1 MSIFKNIYYHLVYA
15 LRGVRVFALVGGSGT
30 GKSFRAK
37 LVAEKYGI
45 ELIIDD
51 GLLIRDQKILAGRS
65 AKKEKGILAAIGT
78 ALFADDKHADSIR
91 QVLSRQQFK
100 RILIIG
106 TSEKMV
112 RKIAKRLH
120 LPHPL
125 KILHIEDIASREE
138 ITAAIR
144 SRNSEGKHII
154 PVPALEVKRNY
165 PHIFLDSMKIFF
177 KRRFQPMKSGKF
189 IEKTVVRPDFSSRG
203 SVSISEAALTQ
214 MVIHCVQEFDGSMT
228 VEKVIVDRER
238 IDYSL
243 EIVLNVP
250 FKGQA
255 AAPMFELQEYIAKNI
270 ESFTGIIL
278 REVNVTIGRVSKRAR
293 QTSNQ

>member
-1 MSIFKNIYYHLVYA
+1 MFVLKNSYYHLVYA

-45 ELIIDD
+45 DIIVDD

-78 ALFADDKHADSIR
+78 ALFAEDKHAESVR
-91 QVLSRQQFK
+91 QVLSKQTFK

-112 RKIAKRLH
+112 RKIGKRLQ
-120 LPHPL
+120 LPHPS
-125 KILHIEDIASREE
+125 KIMQIEDIASREE
-138 ITAAIR
+138 IATAIR

-154 PVPALEVKRNY
+154 PVPALEVKRSY
-165 PHIFLDSMKIFF
+165 PHIFLDSIKIFF
-177 KRRFQPMKSGKF
+177 KRRFQPLKSGNI
-189 IEKTVVRPDFSSRG
+189 IEKTVVRPEYTSRG

-214 MVIHCVQEFDGSMT
+214 MVIHCVQEFDSSMN
-228 VEKVIVDRER
+228 VEKVIVNRER
-238 IDYSL
+238 SEYGL
-243 EIVLNVP
+243 EIVLHVP
-250 FKGQA
+250 LRGQA
-255 AAPMFELQEYIAKNI
+255 AAPLYELQEYIAKNI

-278 REVNVTIGRVSKRAR
+278 REVNVTIGRVSKRSR
-293 QTSNQ
+293 QKGNE

>member
-1 MSIFKNIYYHLVYA
+1 MSVFRNIYYHLVYA

-45 ELIIDD
+45 ELIVDD

-78 ALFADDKHADSIR
+78 ALFADEKHADSVR
-91 QVLSRQQFK
+91 QILAKQNFK
-100 RILIIG
+100 RILLIG

-112 RKIAKRLH
+112 RKIGKRLH
-120 LPHPL
+120 LPHPT
-125 KILHIEDIASREE
+125 KILQIEDIASREE

-177 KRRFQPMKSGKF
+177 KRRFQPLKSGNI
-189 IEKTVVRPDFSSRG
+189 IEKTVVRPEYSSRG

-214 MVIHCVQEFDGSMT
+214 MVIHCVQEFDSSMS

-238 IDYSL
+238 MDYGL
-243 EIVLNVP
+243 EVVLSVP
-250 FKGQA
+250 FLGQG
-255 AAPMFELQEYIAKNI
+255 AAPLYELQEYIAKNI
-270 ESFTGIIL
+270 ESFTGLIL
-278 REVNVTIGRVSKRAR
+278 KEVNVTIGRVSKRTR
-293 QTSNQ
+293 PKGNE

>member
-1 MSIFKNIYYHLVYA
+1 MFVLKNSYYHLVYA

-45 ELIIDD
+45 DIIVDD

-78 ALFADDKHADSIR
+78 ALFAEDKHAESVR
-91 QVLSRQQFK
+91 QVLSKQTFK

-112 RKIAKRLH
+112 KKIGKRLQ
-120 LPHPL
+120 LPHPS
-125 KILHIEDIASREE
+125 KIMQIEDIASREE
-138 ITAAIR
+138 IATAIR

-154 PVPALEVKRNY
+154 PVPALEVKRSY
-165 PHIFLDSMKIFF
+165 PHIFLDSIKIFF
-177 KRRFQPMKSGKF
+177 KRRFQPLKSGNI
-189 IEKTVVRPDFSSRG
+189 IEKTVVRPEYTSRG

-214 MVIHCVQEFDGSMT
+214 MVIHCVQEFDSSMN
-228 VEKVIVDRER
+228 VEKVIVNRER
-238 IDYSL
+238 SEYGL
-243 EIVLNVP
+243 EIVLHVP
-250 FKGQA
+250 LRGQA
-255 AAPMFELQEYIAKNI
+255 AAPLYELQEYIAKNI

-278 REVNVTIGRVSKRAR
+278 REVNVTIGRVSKRSR
-293 QTSNQ
+293 QKGNE

>member
-1 MSIFKNIYYHLVYA
+1 MFVFKNSYYHLVYA

-45 ELIIDD
+45 DIIVDD

-78 ALFADDKHADSIR
+78 ALFAEDKHAESVR
-91 QVLSRQQFK
+91 QVLSKQTFK

-112 RKIAKRLH
+112 RKIGKRLQ
-120 LPHPL
+120 LPHPS
-125 KILHIEDIASREE
+125 KIMQIEDIASREE
-138 ITAAIR
+138 IATAIR

-154 PVPALEVKRNY
+154 PVPALEVKRSY
-165 PHIFLDSMKIFF
+165 PHIFLDSIKIFF
-177 KRRFQPMKSGKF
+177 KRRFQPLKSGNI
-189 IEKTVVRPDFSSRG
+189 IEKTVVRPEYTSRG

-214 MVIHCVQEFDGSMT
+214 MVIHCVQEFDSSMN
-228 VEKVIVDRER
+228 VEKVIVNRER
-238 IDYSL
+238 SEYGL
-243 EIVLNVP
+243 EIVLHVP
-250 FKGQA
+250 LRGQA
-255 AAPMFELQEYIAKNI
+255 AAPLYELQEYIAKNI

-278 REVNVTIGRVSKRAR
+278 REVNVTIGRVSKRSR
-293 QTSNQ
+293 QKGNE

>member
-1 MSIFKNIYYHLVYA
+1 MSLFKNLYYHLVYA

-45 ELIIDD
+45 EMIIDD

-78 ALFADDKHADSIR
+78 ALFADDKHAESVR
-91 QVLSRQQFK
+91 QILSKQPFK
-100 RILIIG
+100 RILVIG

-112 RKIAKRLH
+112 RKIAKRLQ
-120 LPHPL
+120 LPHL
-125 KILHIEDIASREE
+125 SKILQIEDVASREE

-177 KRRFQPMKSGKF
+177 KRRFQPLKSGNI
-189 IEKTVVRPDFSSRG
+189 IEKTVVRPEYTSRG

-214 MVIHCVQEFDGSMT
+214 MVIHCVQEFDSSMA

-238 IDYSL
+238 MDYGL
-243 EIVLNVP
+243 EVVLNIP
-250 FKGQA
+250 LRGQA
-255 AAPMFELQEYIAKNI
+255 AAPMYELQEYIAKNI

-278 REVNVTIGRVSKRAR
+278 REVNVTIGRVSKRSR
-293 QTSNQ
+293 QTGNE

>member
-1 MSIFKNIYYHLVYA
+1 MSLVRDIYYHLVYA
-15 LRGVRVFALVGGSGT
+15 FRGVRVFALVGGSGT

-37 LVAEKYGI
+37 LVADKYGI
-45 ELIIDD
+45 ELIVDD

-78 ALFADDKHADSIR
+78 ALFADEKHAETIR

-112 RKIAKRLH
+112 RKIARRLH
-120 LPHPL
+120 LPHPT
-125 KILHIEDIASREE
+125 KILQIEDVASREE
-138 ITAAIR
+138 IARAVH

-154 PVPALEVKRNY
+154 PVPALEVKRSY

-177 KRRFQPMKSGKF
+177 KRRFQPLKSGNI
-189 IEKTVVRPDFSSRG
+189 IEKTVVRPEYTSRG

-214 MVIHCVQEFDGSMT
+214 MVIHCVQEFDSSMS
-228 VEKVIVDRER
+228 VEKVIVDRELH
-238 IDYSL
+238 DYSL
-243 EIVLNVP
+243 EVILNLP
-250 FKGQA
+250 FKAQA
-255 AAPMFELQEYIAKNI
+255 AAPLYELQEYIAKNI
-270 ESFTGIIL
+270 ESFTGLIL
-278 REVNVTIGRVSKRAR
+278 KEVNVTIGRVSKRTR
-293 QTSNQ
+293 PKGNE

>member
-1 MSIFKNIYYHLVYA
+1 MSVFKNIYYQRVYA

-45 ELIIDD
+45 DIIVDD

-65 AKKEKGILAAIGT
+65 AKREKGILAAIGT
-78 ALFADDKHADSIR
+78 ALFAEDKHADSVR
-91 QVLSRQQFK
+91 QILSKQSFK
-100 RILIIG
+100 RILLLG

-112 RKIAKRLH
+112 RKIGKRLK
-120 LPHPL
+120 LPHPT
-125 KILHIEDIASREE
+125 KILQIEDVASREE

-177 KRRFQPMKSGKF
+177 KRRFQPLKSGNI
-189 IEKTVVRPDFSSRG
+189 IEKTVVRPDYTSRG

-214 MVIHCVQEFDGSMT
+214 MVIHCVQEFDGTMN

-238 IDYSL
+238 SDYRL
-243 EIVLNVP
+243 EVVLSMP
-250 FKGQA
+250 FRAQG
-255 AAPMFELQEYIAKNI
+255 AAPLYELQEYIAKNI

-278 REVNVTIGRVSKRAR
+278 KEVNVTIGRVSKRSG
-293 QTSNQ
+293 QTSKE

>member
-15 LRGVRVFALVGGSGT
+15 LRGVRVFTLVGGSGT

-45 ELIIDD
+45 ELIVDD

-78 ALFADDKHADSIR
+78 ALFADDKHAESVR
-91 QVLSRQQFK
+91 QVLARQPFK

-112 RKIAKRLH
+112 RKIAKRLQ
-120 LPHPL
+120 LPHPY
-125 KILHIEDIASREE
+125 KILQIEDIASREE
-138 ITAAIR
+138 IAAAIR

-154 PVPALEVKRNY
+154 PVPALEVKRSY

-177 KRRFQPMKSGKF
+177 KRRFQPLKSGNI
-189 IEKTVVRPDFSSRG
+189 IEKTVVRPEYTSRG

-214 MVIHCVQEFDGSMT
+214 MVIHCVQEFDPSMQ
-228 VEKVIVDRER
+228 VDKVIVDRER
-238 IDYSL
+238 TDYSL
-243 EIVLNVP
+243 EVVLNVA
-250 FKGQA
+250 FHGQA
-255 AAPMFELQEYIAKNI
+255 AAPLYELQEYIAKNI
-270 ESFTGIIL
+270 ENFTGMIL
-278 REVNVTIGRVSKRAR
+278 NEVNVTIGRVSKRTRQAR
-293 QTSNQ
+293 NQ

>member
-1 MSIFKNIYYHLVYA
+1 
-15 LRGVRVFALVGGSGT
+15 VRVFALVGGSGT

-37 LVAEKYGI
+37 LVAEKYGVD
-45 ELIIDD
+45 LIVDD

-78 ALFADDKHADSIR
+78 ALFAEEKHAESIR
-91 QVLSRQQFK
+91 QILSRQPFK
-100 RILIIG
+100 RVLIIG

-120 LPHPL
+120 LPHPTKTL
-125 KILHIEDIASREE
+125 YIEDIASREE
-138 ITAAIR
+138 IATAIR

-154 PVPALEVKRNY
+154 PVPALEVKRSY

-177 KRRFQPMKSGKF
+177 KRRFQPLKSGNI
-189 IEKTVVRPDFSSRG
+189 IEKTVVRPDYTSRG

-214 MVIHCVQEFDGSMT
+214 MVIHCVQEFDASMT
-228 VEKVIVDRER
+228 VEKVIVDRDR
-238 IDYSL
+238 SDYSL

-250 FKGQA
+250 LKGQA
-255 AAPMFELQEYIAKNI
+255 AAPLYELQEYIAKNI
-270 ESFTGIIL
+270 EGFTGMIL
-278 REVNVTIGRVSKRAR
+278 KEVNVTIGRVSKRSRPAR
-293 QTSNQ
+293 NQ

>member
-1 MSIFKNIYYHLVYA
+1 MSIFKNIYYHLVFA

-37 LVAEKYGI
+37 LVAEKHGI
-45 ELIIDD
+45 ELIVDD

-78 ALFADDKHADSIR
+78 ALFADDKHAESIR
-91 QVLSRQQFK
+91 QILSKQSFK
-100 RILIIG
+100 RALIIG

-120 LPHPL
+120 LPHPS

-138 ITAAIR
+138 IATAIR

-154 PVPALEVKRNY
+154 PVPALEVKRSY

-177 KRRFQPMKSGKF
+177 KRRFQPLKSGNI
-189 IEKTVVRPDFSSRG
+189 IEKTVVRPEYTSRG

-214 MVIHCVQEFDGSMT
+214 MVIHCVQEFDSSMT
-228 VEKVIVDRER
+228 VEKVIVDRDR
-238 IDYSL
+238 TDYSL
-243 EIVLNVP
+243 EVVLVVP
-250 FKGQA
+250 LRGQA
-255 AAPMFELQEYIAKNI
+255 AAPLYELQEYIAKNI
-270 ESFTGIIL
+270 EGFTGMIL
-278 REVNVTIGRVSKRAR
+278 KEVNVTIGRVSKRSR
-293 QTSNQ
+293 QAGNQ

>member
-1 MSIFKNIYYHLVYA
+1 MSVFKNSYYHLVYA

-37 LVAEKYGI
+37 LVAGKYGI
-45 ELIIDD
+45 EIIVDD

-78 ALFADDKHADSIR
+78 ALFADDKHAETIR
-91 QVLSRQQFK
+91 QVLSKQQFK

-112 RKIAKRLH
+112 RKIAKRLQ
-120 LPHPL
+120 LPHPS
-125 KILHIEDIASREE
+125 KILQIEDIASREE
-138 ITAAIR
+138 IATAIR

-154 PVPALEVKRNY
+154 PVPALEVKRSY

-177 KRRFQPMKSGKF
+177 KRRFQPLKSGNI
-189 IEKTVVRPDFSSRG
+189 IEKTVVRPEYTSRG

-214 MVIHCVQEFDGSMT
+214 MVIHCVQEFDSSMN

-238 IDYSL
+238 SEYGL
-243 EIVLNVP
+243 EVVLHVP
-250 FKGQA
+250 LRGQA
-255 AAPMFELQEYIAKNI
+255 AAPLYELQEYIAKNI
-270 ESFTGIIL
+270 ESFTGMIL
-278 REVNVTIGRVSKRAR
+278 REVNVTIGRVSKRSR
-293 QTSNQ
+293 QTGNE

>member
-1 MSIFKNIYYHLVYA
+1 MSLVRDIYYHLVYA
-15 LRGVRVFALVGGSGT
+15 FRGVRVFALVGGSGT

-37 LVAEKYGI
+37 LVADKYGI
-45 ELIIDD
+45 ELIVDD

-78 ALFADDKHADSIR
+78 ALFADEKHAESIR

-112 RKIAKRLH
+112 RKIARRLH
-120 LPHPL
+120 LPHPT
-125 KILHIEDIASREE
+125 KILQIEDVASREE
-138 ITAAIR
+138 IARAVH

-154 PVPALEVKRNY
+154 PVPALEVKRSY

-177 KRRFQPMKSGKF
+177 KRRFQPLKSGNI
-189 IEKTVVRPDFSSRG
+189 IEKTVVRPEYTSRG

-214 MVIHCVQEFDGSMT
+214 MVIHCVQEFDSSMS
-228 VEKVIVDRER
+228 VEKVIVDRELH
-238 IDYSL
+238 DYSL
-243 EIVLNVP
+243 EVILNLP
-250 FKGQA
+250 FKAQA
-255 AAPMFELQEYIAKNI
+255 AAPLYELQEYIAKNI
-270 ESFTGIIL
+270 ESFTGMIL
-278 REVNVTIGRVSKRAR
+278 KEVNVTIGRVSKRSR
-293 QTSNQ
+293 PTRNQ

>member
-1 MSIFKNIYYHLVYA
+1 MSIFRNIYFYLVYA

-45 ELIIDD
+45 EIIVDD

-65 AKKEKGILAAIGT
+65 AKKEKGILSAIGT
-78 ALFADDKHADSIR
+78 ALFADDKDAESIR
-91 QVLSRQQFK
+91 QILSRQTFK
-100 RILIIG
+100 RILLIG

-112 RKIAKRLH
+112 RKIAKRLK
-120 LPHPL
+120 LPHPT
-125 KILHIEDIASREE
+125 KILRIEDIASREE
-138 ITAAIR
+138 ITTAIR

-177 KRRFQPMKSGKF
+177 KRRFQPLKSGNI
-189 IEKTVVRPDFSSRG
+189 IEKTVVRPEYTSRG

-214 MVIHCVQEFDGSMT
+214 MVIHCVQEFDSSMT
-228 VEKVIVDRER
+228 VEKVVVDRER
-238 IDYSL
+238 SDYGL
-243 EIVLNVP
+243 EVVLSVP
-250 FKGQA
+250 FRAQT
-255 AAPMFELQEYIAKNI
+255 AAPLYGLQEYIAKNI
-270 ESFTGIIL
+270 ESFTGLIL
-278 REVNVTIGRVSKRAR
+278 KEVNVTVGRVSKRTGQAGKE
-293 QTSNQ
+293 